1 MLFSI
6 FLLTLAYFIKDPPPL
21 STKTKSVPSN
31 KESPKKDNTV
41 PLAERM
47 RPLSLNDIVGQKD
60 AFGPGSMLRSMLE
73 QKKIPNMIL
82 WGPPGCG
89 KVIY

>member
-1 MLFSI
+1 MKNVSA
-6 FLLTLAYFIKDPPPL
+6 TNESQKNQSKDD
-21 STKTKSVPSN
+21 K
-31 KESPKKDNTV
+31 V

-47 RPLSLNDIVGQKD
+47 RPLKLNDIVGQKD

-73 QKKIPNMIL
+73 QNKIPNMIL

-89 KVIY
+89 KVGTVGVYL